1 MDSSTS
7 GRAGGLRASLLH
19 PKLPAFLSLAL
30 LAYQIALIWVV
41 GAPTQDGPSHAYNAL
56 VLRELLFHRGSA
68 FRDMYALNS
77 YPTSNWASVV
87 LVSISNL
94 LGGPLHV
101 EQAMATLLI
110 LFLYS
115 AMYYAQK
122 ALSPQ
127 RALLWPGLNA
137 LLNIWMLWMGL
148 YSFYLAM
155 ALSVFC
161 VGYYI
166 RHLRHLRTGHYLCIG
181 LLMLVLYF
189 THPMG
194 QVLTGVALSVVC
206 IWDGVWRSSRGPEE
220 ASGDQRSHGAQ
231 GVLRSYVPLL
241 LSMVPG
247 AAFLLIF
254 LQQEKFGR
262 PPLAL
267 SWPELGSRLFFF
279 PAEIFHTQGSDFSV
293 RVDDALCALVL
304 LAVFASVVLWKK
316 ADWLGTQGGL
326 FLAAIFLLGIY
337 LITPEYSGNAAF
349 LKERLGWSLLVFS
362 VVAVGA
368 SLRPRAVVSALAW
381 FLLPFVGA
389 QLSTSALWA
398 RTANHAREHYLP
410 LERMIR
416 PGSTLLRVNYPAEQF
431 EKKHNLTTL
440 NYDPML
446 HAVSGVALRKHCLNW
461 SNYEAVTKAF
471 PVVYRSLSPADKD
484 LVGGFQDNEEQKAAG
499 LESFL
504 ARFPVDNVIVYGELE
519 EPGKSPDAD
528 EDLTNDFRAALE
540 LLNREYALVVT
551 SGEGPVLRLYRKKKM

>member
-1 MDSSTS
+1 MDTSPS
-7 GRAGGLRASLLH
+7 GRAGGLRALVLH

-30 LAYQIALIWVV
+30 LAYQIGLIWVV
-41 GAPTQDGPSHAYNAL
+41 GVPTQDGPSHAYNAL

-77 YPTSNWASVV
+77 YPTSNWASVI

-94 LGGPLHV
+94 VGGPLHV
-101 EQAMATLLI
+101 EQVMATLLI
-110 LFLYS
+110 VFLYS
-115 AMYYAQK
+115 AMHYAQK

-137 LLNIWMLWMGL
+137 LLNTWMLWMGL

-166 RHLRHLRTGHYLCIG
+166 RNLRHLRTRQYLCIG

-194 QVLTGVALSVVC
+194 QVLTGVTLSVVC
-206 IWDGVWRSSRGPEE
+206 VWDALWPSSRGPEE
-220 ASGDQRSHGAQ
+220 ASGDQRSRGARR
-231 GVLRSYVPLL
+231 VLRSYVPLL
-241 LSMVPG
+241 VSMVPG
-247 AAFLLIF
+247 AVFLLIF

-279 PAEIFHTQGSDFSV
+279 PVEIFHIQSSDFSL
-293 RVDDALCALVL
+293 RVDDALCTLVL

-316 ADWLGTQGGL
+316 RDWLGTQGGL
-326 FLAAIFLLGIY
+326 FLAALLMLGIY
-337 LITPEYSGNAAF
+337 LITPEYRGEAAF
-349 LKERLGWSLLVFS
+349 LKERFGWSILVFS

-381 FLLPFVGA
+381 FLLPFIGA
-389 QLSTSALWA
+389 QVSTSALWA
-398 RTANHAREHYLP
+398 RTANHAREHYSP

-416 PGSTLLRVNYPAEQF
+416 PGSTLLFLNYPAEQF
-431 EKKHNLTTL
+431 EKKYSLATL
-440 NYDPML
+440 NYDPLL
-446 HAVSGVALRKHCLNW
+446 HAVGGVALRKHCLSW
-461 SNYEAVTKAF
+461 SNYEALSKAF
-471 PVVYRSLSPADKD
+471 PVVFRSLSVADKN
-484 LVGGFQDNEEQKAAG
+484 LLSGFEDNEEHKAAA

-504 ARFPVDNVIVYGELE
+504 GRFPVDNVIVYGAPE
-519 EPGKSPDAD
+519 ESTESPDVD
-528 EDLTNDFRAALE
+528 EDLIIDFRAVLE
-540 LLNREYALVVT
+540 LLNREYALVVAT
-551 SGEGPVLRLYRKKKM
+551 GEGPVLRLYRKKK